1 MGSLAS
7 HNNETT
13 AQGQME
19 PTYFFSLF
27 LLLFFSTF
35 AAATRFHTNVE
46 IESKMTYRYVRT
58 LVKSSIKNPD
68 PQSREVTFAM
78 VLPEPAVIS
87 NFFILADGK
96 EYKALVMDAAIARK
110 KYEAA
115 KKGGL
120 TTGLAEEM
128 PSARKFN
135 ISVNVEANQEI
146 TFHLTYE
153 ERLERQNGFYK
164 YRIHLETLQNIESL
178 KVTVDMK
185 ETQPLTDLC
194 VPLNNTAKSCKDVA
208 KLPQANI
215 DRTKG
220 DKEALITFEPSNTR
234 ALEEGLNVLYSVDCP
249 KNEIHV
255 VCGHFIHT
263 FCPDSNPRPKH
274 VVFVLDT
281 SGSMGWVKRLYQ
293 LKSAM
298 LNLLD
303 DKLEKTDYFSII
315 DFNHRVNTF
324 QQENQKVFDASKKNI
339 IKAKKHVAKFNATGG
354 TNINL
359 ALLTGISLTEEATNI
374 IQKNTAKMIV
384 FLTDGDPTDG
394 ERNKEQIIRNVI
406 AKNTERVPILTL
418 GFGTQTNFK
427 LLMQISALT
436 DSLSKMIYDGSDAG
450 LQLEGFFYE
459 TSRPTLS
466 NVKLRYEGNV
476 EQSSLTEVETGQMF
490 QGGEQWTV
498 MGRTNGSD
506 KHLDVEITADSKDGK
521 VVTRTALFEASS
533 DIWSEC
539 TLMKKYYAYLQVKQ
553 DIRRWK
559 RFGAEPA
566 KQRAAN
572 VSLANNFVTE
582 LTSLVVEIP
591 KTTPTPT
598 APPSSEPDQPTC
610 LTGCENTKMSN
621 ALIPRSKLKLVNESS
636 TVEDPDTC
644 KITLY
649 SEKYHT
655 GDRITLV
662 ENVSDLT
669 PWDFVDR
676 LESLKVEGTCKWK
689 IFDGQNYTGEV
700 GTFTP
705 DGNYQDFDD
714 LGDLYLSAMS
724 LKKI

>member
-1 MGSLAS
+1 
-7 HNNETT
+7 
-13 AQGQME
+13 
-19 PTYFFSLF
+19 
-27 LLLFFSTF
+27 
-35 AAATRFHTNVE
+35 
-46 IESKMTYRYVRT
+46 MTYRYVRT
-58 LVKSSIKNPD
+58 VVKSSIKNPD

-87 NFFILADGK
+87 NFSILADGK

-153 ERLERQNGFYK
+153 EKLERQNDFYK

-194 VPLNNTAKSCKDVA
+194 VPLNNTAKSCKGFVKNPEA
-208 KLPQANI
+208 KV
-215 DRTKG
+215 DRSKG
-220 DKEALITFEPSNTR
+220 DKEALISFEPSNTR

-436 DSLSKMIYDGSDAG
+436 DSLSKMIYDGSEAG
-450 LQLEGFFYE
+450 LQLEGFFYG

-490 QGGEQWTV
+490 QGGKQWTV
-498 MGRTNGSD
+498 MGRTDGTD
-506 KHLDVEITADSKDGK
+506 KPLDVEITADSKDGK
-521 VVTRTALFEASS
+521 IVTRTALYEESS

-539 TLMKKYYAYLQVKQ
+539 SLMKKYYAYLQVKQ
-553 DIRRWK
+553 DIKTWK
-559 RFGAEPA
+559 RDGSEPA
-566 KQRAAN
+566 KQSAAN

-582 LTSLVVEIP
+582 LTSLVVELP
-591 KTTPTPT
+591 KTTTPPTT
-598 APPSSEPDQPTC
+598 LPPPPPPPHHPLPPPCTEPEQLAC
-610 LTGCENTKMSN
+610 LTGCEKTEMSH
-621 ALIPRSKLKLVNESS
+621 ALIPRSQLKLINESS
-636 TVEDPDTC
+636 TLEDPDTC

-649 SEKYHT
+649 SGKRLG

-662 ENVSDLT
+662 ENVPDLT

-676 LESLKVEGTCKWK
+676 LESLKVEGTCKWI
-689 IFDGQNYTGEV
+689 IFDGQNYTGEG

-705 DGNYQDFDD
+705 DGNYLDFDD
-714 LGDLYLSAMS
+714 LGNLYLSAMS
-724 LKKI
+724 LKMI